1 MKIANF
7 QNLFRGTWGC
17 WENLFRPKNFG
28 PGRTGRPVW
37 PILSAIFGYFS
48 NFERQ
53 KNPIKC
59 SVLTTFLHLGGQLGS
74 QESTKG
80 KSANVC
86 WRSWSKV
93 TFRGPVFELLCE
105 KNFGPA
111 SVTQPKIFGPKVI
124 LPTTP
129 SILEAIFNS
138 FGPFFDLEF
147 PT

>member
-1 MKIANF
+1 M
-7 QNLFRGTWGC
+7 
-17 WENLFRPKNFG
+17 
-28 PGRTGRPVW
+28 
-37 PILSAIFGYFS
+37 
-48 NFERQ
+48 
-53 KNPIKC
+53 KC

-80 KSANVC
+80 KSDFVPPHS
-86 WRSWSKV
+86 RSKV

-111 SVTQPKIFGPKVI
+111 SATQPKIFGPKVI

-129 SILEAIFNS
+129 SILETILSS